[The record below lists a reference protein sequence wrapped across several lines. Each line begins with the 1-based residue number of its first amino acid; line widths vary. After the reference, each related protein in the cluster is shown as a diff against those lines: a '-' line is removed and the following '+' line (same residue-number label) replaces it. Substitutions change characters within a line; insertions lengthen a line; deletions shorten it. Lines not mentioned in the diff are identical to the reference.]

1 MGGASSPANPSPRK
15 TTRKLELPP
24 TRVTL
29 TSAGAAPY
37 YRHMKQIILS
47 ALVQA
52 ALLAGAGADEVVLPN
67 QTNVAWWSGVVTH
80 GDRMPIAN
88 GYSAKLEADNYGNQ
102 IQPLLLSSRGDV
114 IWCAEPIGFSMSNN
128 TLRVSSKTAKV
139 EHSSGGDTLRAA
151 CQFAR
156 DKYFPPSGKMPDE
169 ALFAHPQ
176 YNTWIELMYDQ
187 NQRDVLKYAHA
198 IVANGFEPGVLMIDD
213 NWQEDYGKWT
223 FHPGRFPDPKAM
235 VQELHGLGFKVMV
248 WVCPFVSPDSD
259 VYRALA
265 KQQAFLKDQTGRPA
279 MVRWWNGASAL
290 LDFTRPAAVAWFQG
304 RLEALHHD
312 FGVDGFKFDA
322 GDATFYP
329 GLIAAKNVGPN
340 EHSRL
345 FGQFGLQFPLNEYR
359 AMWQMGGAPL
369 AERLRDKAHNW
380 NDLPRLIPDILEQG
394 LIGYSF
400 TCPDLIGGGEFTSF
414 LDGAKI
420 DQELIVRSAFCHSLM
435 PMMQF
440 SVAPWRVLGP
450 EQLAACKKATELRKQ
465 YLPTILK
472 LAHHAAKTGEPIVR
486 SMEYVFPHQGFE
498 AVRDQF
504 LLGDDIL
511 VAPAL
516 DKGLTSRPVRL
527 PPGTWLD
534 SQGHRLTGPAT
545 ITASAALDELPIFV
559 RQ

>member
-1 MGGASSPANPSPRK
+1 
-15 TTRKLELPP
+15 
-24 TRVTL
+24 
-29 TSAGAAPY
+29 
-37 YRHMKQIILS
+37 MKRIIMP
-47 ALVQA
+47 
-52 ALLAGAGADEVVLPN
+52 ALLAYGALASAVADEVVLPN
-67 QTNVAWWSGVVTH
+67 QTNVAWWGGVVNH
-80 GDRMPIAN
+80 GAAMPIAN
-88 GYSAKLEADNYGNQ
+88 GYSANLLANNYGNQ
-102 IQPLLLSSRGDV
+102 VQPLLLSSRGDV
-114 IWCAEPIGFSMSNN
+114 LWCPEPISFAMTNN
-128 TLRVSSKTAKV
+128 TLRVSSKSGKV
-139 EHSSGGDTLRAA
+139 EQSSGGGTLRAA

-156 DKYFPPSGKMPDE
+156 EKYFPPSGKMPDE

-235 VQELHGLGFKVMV
+235 MQELHGLGFKVMV

-265 KQQAFLKDQTGRPA
+265 KQQAFLKDKAGQPA

-290 LDFTRPAAVAWFQG
+290 LDFTRPAAVAWFKG
-304 RLEALHHD
+304 RLDVLHND
-312 FGVDGFKFDA
+312 YGVDGFKFDA

-329 GLIAAKNVGPN
+329 GLVAAQDVNPN

-345 FGQFGLQFPLNEYR
+345 FGQFGLLFPLNEYR

-380 NDLPRLIPDILEQG
+380 NDLHKLIPDILQQG

-440 SVAPWRVLGP
+440 SVAPWRVLNA
-450 EQLAACKKATELRKQ
+450 EHLAACKKATVLRAK

-486 SMEYVFPHQGFE
+486 SMEYVFPHQGY
-498 AVRDQF
+498 ATVKDQF
-504 LLGDDIL
+504 LLGDDLL

-516 DKGLTSRPVRL
+516 EKGLTSRAVQIPA
-527 PPGTWLD
+527 GTWRD
-534 SQGHRLTGPAT
+534 NAGQRITGPVT
-545 ITASAALDELPIFV
+545 ITASAKLDELPIFE

>member
-1 MGGASSPANPSPRK
+1 
-15 TTRKLELPP
+15 
-24 TRVTL
+24 
-29 TSAGAAPY
+29 
-37 YRHMKQIILS
+37 MKIILLS
-47 ALVQA
+47 VLLQA
-52 ALLAGAGADEVVLPN
+52 VALAGTHADEVVLPN
-67 QTNVAWWSGVVTH
+67 QTNVAWWCGVVTH
-80 GDRMPIAN
+80 GNAMPMTN
-88 GYSAKLEADNYGNQ
+88 GYAANLTANNYGNQ
-102 IQPLLLSSRGDV
+102 VQPLLLSSRGDV
-114 IWCAEPIGFSMSNN
+114 VWCAEPINFAMKND
-128 TLRVSSKTAKV
+128 TLRVASKSDMV
-139 EHSSGGDTLRAA
+139 EHTRGGSTLREA
-151 CQFAR
+151 CKLAR
-156 DKYFPPSGKMPDE
+156 EKYFPPSGKLPDE

-223 FHPGRFPDPKAM
+223 FHPGRFPDR
-235 VQELHGLGFKVMV
+235 FKVMV

-265 KQQAFLKDQTGRPA
+265 KQQAFLKDKTGQPA

-290 LDFTRPAAVAWFQG
+290 LDFTRPAAMEWFKG
-304 RLEALHHD
+304 RLDVLHNEY
-312 FGVDGFKFDA
+312 GVDGFKFDA

-329 GLIAAKNVGPN
+329 GLTAAKDVNPN

-345 FGQFGLQFPLNEYR
+345 FGQFGLLFPLNEYR
-359 AMWQMGGAPL
+359 AMWQMGGQPL
-369 AERLRDKAHNW
+369 AERLRDKCHNW
-380 NDLPRLIPDILEQG
+380 ADLHKLVPDILQQG

-440 SVAPWRVLGP
+440 SVAPWRVLDV
-450 EQLAACKKATELRKQ
+450 EHLAACKQATVLRAK

-472 LAHHAAKTGEPIVR
+472 LAQHAAKTGEPIVR
-486 SMEYVFPHQGFE
+486 SMEYVFPHQGY
-498 AVRDQF
+498 AAIKDQF

-511 VAPAL
+511 VAPEL
-516 DKGLTSRPVRL
+516 EKGVKERAVQI
-527 PPGTWLD
+527 PPGTWAN
-534 SQGHRLTGPAT
+534 SQGKRITGPAT
-545 ITASAALDELPIFV
+545 ITASAKLDELPIFE
-559 RQ
+559 RK